1 MHLTTS
7 CSINQRWKGVG
18 STTCHQR
25 AVHLLACLAVFL
37 QASSLQAAERLVQ
50 VSTASEL
57 ASAIG
62 GAIEGDV
69 IELADGTY
77 VPVGG
82 EPFLIPGSETA
93 NFTIRAANSGAA
105 AIDGGSGSCAGRSR
119 LLLHQGA
126 GWVVFDGI
134 VFRDGCTMA
143 TGQTGGVDLRNGARA
158 TFVDCDFIGNQAE
171 TFPAASGSS
180 AGALL
185 VTAASQA
192 QFIDCTFTGNSS
204 DSHGGAALIGQGSRV
219 FIHDSTFTSNQNN
232 VVDHRM
238 NGLGGAIHLFNGSE
252 GTTSELYVSNSRF
265 ESNEAA
271 FVGGAIMAKGNFA
284 SVTQTVAS
292 PSHLVVA
299 NSTFVG
305 NTTNP
310 LPGID
315 PTTPTEGGAIMVEND
330 VSLEVYHSRFEGNSS
345 AFGGAIS
352 TYRGAVTIRDSVFR
366 DNRAFGRA
374 STNTD
379 GLGGAIRAHSSEACA
394 SEDQRTASLDVADS
408 VFENNEAQWGGAI
421 NVTGDVGH
429 QFNPCSGN
437 LADNR
442 APLSVVRSVFSGNSV
457 DNVIS
462 NNALGGCVYGGLVD
476 VTVGDALFLDSHAY
490 AGGVTDTTI
499 AGGAVAFRQQSRVSI
514 TDSTFAGNS
523 SEKEG
528 GALHV
533 YGGELASMNN
543 LRFFANVVAGDGG
556 ASASSSRGAA
566 LFLSPDT
573 SAGADLTGSVNN
585 STFSDNVGLAI
596 REHDVS
602 GAGEE
607 HNFVTYEDNVF
618 HETTFGDDVF
628 YNILAGPAVDVA
640 GLNALMVNQGDG
652 STDKAPGNSNFE
664 NGSSVTTAAL
674 LGAPPD
680 VLGTT
685 ASGDGGGPSDVY
697 VAWAWNGGCAELD
710 GTVLDED
717 TEVTGFRTEGAGTNL
732 LEVWDGA
739 CGAGAA
745 DASEAVNPLTLALPN
760 AALSADPVAITGGG
774 SSELS
779 WGLTQATFLAG
790 IVSHGVD
797 DLLTTAAGSGT
808 VTPANTTRY
817 RLIMV
822 GWRGGDDDV
831 QGVFVDQDPEDLIF
845 ADGFESGDT
854 SSWGS

>member
-1 MHLTTS
+1 MYLTTS
-7 CSINQRWKGVG
+7 GSMTRPLTNEAAVPPRQRVG
-18 STTCHQR
+18 T
-25 AVHLLACLAVFL
+25 LLACLAVFL
-37 QASSLQAAERLVQ
+37 HASSLVAAERLVQ

-57 ASAIG
+57 ISAIG
-62 GAIEGDV
+62 DVVEGDV
-69 IELADGTY
+69 IELADGIY

-82 EPFLIPGSETA
+82 DLFLIPGSETA

-105 AIDGGSGSCAGRSR
+105 VIDGGSGTCANRSR
-119 LLLHQGA
+119 LLQHNGA

-134 VFRDGCTMA
+134 VFRDGCTTA
-143 TGQTGGVDLRNGARA
+143 TGQTGGIDIRNGARA

-171 TFPAASGSS
+171 TFPAASGAS

-185 VTAASQA
+185 ITAASQA

-204 DSHGGAALIGQGSRV
+204 DSHGGAVLIGQGSRV
-219 FIHDSTFTSNQNN
+219 FIHDSTFTSNRNN
-232 VVDHRM
+232 VADHRI

-271 FVGGAIMAKGNFA
+271 FVGGAIMAKGNFVSA
-284 SVTQTVAS
+284 TQTVAS
-292 PSHLVVA
+292 PSRLVVA

-310 LPGID
+310 LPGAD
-315 PTTPTEGGAIMVEND
+315 PTSPTEGGAVMVENN
-330 VSLEVYHSRFEGNSS
+330 VSLGIYHSRFEGNSS
-345 AFGGAIS
+345 GFGGAIS
-352 TYRGAVTIRDSVFR
+352 AYRAAVTIRDSAFR
-366 DNRAFGRA
+366 DNQAFGRE
-374 STNTD
+374 STGSD
-379 GLGGAIRAHSSEACA
+379 GLGGAIRAHSNESCA

-408 VFENNEAQWGGAI
+408 FFENNSAQWGGAV

-442 APLSVVRSVFSGNSV
+442 APLSVVRSVFTGNSV

-462 NNALGGCVYGGLVD
+462 NNALGGSIYGGLVD
-476 VTVGDALFLDSHAY
+476 VTIDDSLFLDSHAF
-490 AGGVTDTTI
+490 AGGVTDITI
-499 AGGAVAFRQQSRVSI
+499 GGGAAAFRQQSRMSI

-523 SEKEG
+523 SEEEG
-528 GALHV
+528 GALHL
-533 YGGELASMNN
+533 YGGELAAMNN
-543 LRFFANVVAGDGG
+543 LHFFANAVAG
-556 ASASSSRGAA
+556 SSTSSSRGAA
-566 LFLSPDT
+566 LFLSPDIG
-573 SAGADLTGSVNN
+573 AGVDLTGSINN
-585 STFSDNVGLAI
+585 SVFSDNVGLAI
-596 REHDVS
+596 REHDIS
-602 GAGEE
+602 GAGQG
-607 HNFVTYEDNVF
+607 HNLVTYDDNVF
-618 HETTFGDDVF
+618 HETTFGSYVF
-628 YNILAGPAVDVA
+628 YNILAGPPVDVA
-640 GLNALMVNQGDG
+640 GLNSLVVNHGDG
-652 STDKAPGNSNFE
+652 TTDKSPANSTIA
-664 NGSSVTTAAL
+664 NGSSVTMAAL
-674 LGAPPD
+674 LDAPPG

-710 GTVLDED
+710 GAVLDED
-717 TEVTGFRTEGAGTNL
+717 TEAIGFRAEAAGTNL

-745 DASEAVNPLTLALPN
+745 DATETVSPSTLALPN
-760 AALSADPVAITGGG
+760 AALSADPALIAGGE

-779 WGLTQATFLAG
+779 WSLTQATFLAG
-790 IVSHGVD
+790 IVTHGVG

-808 VTPANTTRY
+808 VIPANTTRY
-817 RLIMV
+817 RLIMI

-831 QGVFVDQDPEDLIF
+831 QGVFVDQEPEDLIF

-854 SSWGS
+854 SSWSS